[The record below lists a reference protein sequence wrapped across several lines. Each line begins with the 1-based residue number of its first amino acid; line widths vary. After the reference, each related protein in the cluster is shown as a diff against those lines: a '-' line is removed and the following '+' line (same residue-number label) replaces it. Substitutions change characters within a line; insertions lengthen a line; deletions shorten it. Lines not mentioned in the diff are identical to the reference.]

1 MSSSRPLPSE
11 AQLQRLVFAIRDLNH
26 ANSAIQFLLEECDFS
41 KSYPRLA
48 LRKFKLLESAAIV
61 AFGRLFSV
69 SGGGT
74 TPSFRLA
81 GIRFSPADE
90 RIKKRIMDLRNT
102 TVAHSDEEMMHYRVD
117 LIRPMEDN
125 LELAMPHLQIDD
137 TLHLDEN
144 ELGEFDRLVRELVYK
159 YVFDI
164 SQTHPE
170 LVEKYV
176 TPAASASNGG

>member
-1 MSSSRPLPSE
+1 
-11 AQLQRLVFAIRDLNH
+11 
-26 ANSAIQFLLEECDFS
+26 
-41 KSYPRLA
+41 
-48 LRKFKLLESAAIV
+48 
-61 AFGRLFSV
+61 
-69 SGGGT
+69 
-74 TPSFRLA
+74 
-81 GIRFSPADE
+81 
-90 RIKKRIMDLRNT
+90 MDLRNT